1 MDPISNSINS
11 KIITECQ
18 MQEFQQILTMTS
30 SVTSPSSTSSSTL
43 REILVRS
50 PEDGYLH
57 PEVGIDEELERL
69 LAEHPGLVMEDD
81 KTTTAQIPIIK
92 RYEMLY

>member
-1 MDPISNSINS
+1 MDPISNHINS
-11 KIITECQ
+11 KIFTDCQ
-18 MQEFQQILTMTS
+18 MEEFQQILTMTS
-30 SVTSPSSTSSSTL
+30 TVTSPSSTSSSTL

-81 KTTTAQIPIIK
+81 KTTTAQILIIK
-92 RYEMLY
+92 R